1 MLKVLGAILLVV
13 SLGLPVQTLA
23 QAQTVEDVRKD
34 IISLSTLMQ
43 ELRAELLSTG
53 NSGVSQDSIGP
64 ILQRLNNLEAELRAA
79 MGQIETL
86 QFRINQIAEDGTRR
100 VGDLEFRLTEIE
112 GGDTSAQGITPPLGG
127 ADNAGNGSAGLELAS
142 DEQRSFDKGVTAY
155 DSGEYQAAAEM
166 FGVFTAT
173 YPGGP
178 LTSEA
183 QFRHGQSLAG
193 LQDWGGAA
201 RLYLDSFSG
210 APDGPL
216 AADALFELSV
226 SLGALEQGEQ
236 ACLTLNEIGTRYP
249 DRMADMG
256 AKIAAQRQ
264 AMSCP

>member
-1 MLKVLGAILLVV
+1 MLKVLGAIFLVI

-23 QAQTVEDVRKD
+23 QAKTVEDVRKD

-53 NSGVSQDSIGP
+53 NSGVSQDSVGP
-64 ILQRLNNLEAELRAA
+64 ILQRLNNLEAELRTAL
-79 MGQIETL
+79 GQIETL

-100 VGDLEFRLTEIE
+100 IGDLEFRLTELE
-112 GGDTSAQGITPPLGG
+112 GGDTSGQGTTPPLGG
-127 ADNAGNGSAGLELAS
+127 DSNTTSGSETMELAS
-142 DEQRSFDKGVTAY
+142 DEQRSFDKATAAY

-166 FGVFTAT
+166 FGIFTTT

-201 RLYLDSFSG
+201 RLYLDAFSG

-249 DRMADMG
+249 DRLADMG
-256 AKIAAQRQ
+256 AKIATQRQ
-264 AMSCP
+264 TMSCP